1 LSTRP
6 VTLERHVL
14 LYRPMFPYSERTP
27 DSTTDQTPNER
38 TTNRVTVADAARLLG
53 LSAEAVRMRI
63 KRGTLASEKVG
74 GTVYVFLDADPTR
87 STADPTRPIADPTTN
102 QTTEQTALVDV
113 LHEQVAYLREQLD
126 KEREANR
133 ENRRIIA
140 GLVQRVPELEPASEP
155 RESAETVAEA
165 TAKGGEA
172 SGQEQRR
179 SWLYRFFFGP

>member
-1 LSTRP
+1 MP
-6 VTLERHVL
+6 PH
-14 LYRPMFPYSERTP
+14 SERTH
-27 DSTTDQTPNER
+27 DSMTDQTPNER
-38 TTNRVTVADAARLLG
+38 TTNWVTVADAARRLG

-63 KRGTLASEKVG
+63 KRGTLASEKVD

-87 STADPTRPIADPTTN
+87 SNADPQRSITDRPTN
-102 QTTEQTALVDV
+102 QPTEQTALVDI

-126 KEREANR
+126 QEREANR

-155 RESAETVAEA
+155 RESPETAAEA
-165 TAKGGEA
+165 TTEGGGEA

-179 SWLYRFFFGP
+179 SWLYRFFGT

>member
-1 LSTRP
+1 MS
-6 VTLERHVL
+6 
-14 LYRPMFPYSERTP
+14 PYSERTH
-27 DSTTDQTPNER
+27 DTTTDQTPNEQ

-63 KRGTLASEKVG
+63 KRGTLASEKVE

-87 STADPTRPIADPTTN
+87 SNADPTRPNADPTTN

-113 LHEQVAYLREQLD
+113 LHEQVAYLREQLAQ
-126 KEREANR
+126 EREANR

-155 RESAETVAEA
+155 RESPERATEA
-165 TAKGGEA
+165 TAKGGEEA
-172 SGQEQRR
+172 SGQEQQR
-179 SWLYRFFFGP
+179 SRLYRFFFGP

>member
-1 LSTRP
+1 M
-6 VTLERHVL
+6 TLGRYVL
-14 LYRPMFPYSERTP
+14 PYRPMPPHSERTH

-38 TTNRVTVADAARLLG
+38 ATNRVTVADAARLLG

-63 KRGTLASEKVG
+63 KRGTLTSEKVE
-74 GTVYVFLDADPTR
+74 GTVFVLLDADPTR
-87 STADPTRPIADPTTN
+87 SNVDPTSN
-102 QTTEQTALVDV
+102 QTPEQTALVEV

-126 KEREANR
+126 QEREANR

-140 GLVQRVPELEPASEP
+140 GLVQRVPELESAPKP
-155 RESAETVAEA
+155 PESPETATEG

-172 SGQEQRR
+172 SKQEQQR